1 MRSQASVPPDHAA
14 YPLPM
19 GGGGPGKDH
28 ELAMSS
34 LHDDSAEP
42 QRWDRSMWIRLGL
55 AFTPLVAILVIGIF
69 FIR

>member
-1 MRSQASVPPDHAA
+1 
-14 YPLPM
+14 M

-34 LHDDSAEP
+34 LRDDSVEP
-42 QRWDRSMWIRLGL
+42 PRWDRSMWIRLGL
-55 AFTPLVAILVIGIF
+55 AFTPLAAILIIGIF

>member
-1 MRSQASVPPDHAA
+1 
-14 YPLPM
+14 M

-34 LHDDSAEP
+34 LRDDVEP
-42 QRWDRSMWIRLGL
+42 RRWDRATWIRLGL
-55 AFTPLVAILVIGIF
+55 AFTPLVAILIIGTF